1 MALDKNL
8 VATQLYLFTDYHKQG
23 GKDIFHHISNHGA
36 NCFQSFFTSYVSCYK
51 DFFFYKFKSFCP
63 NYRRWR
69 DKESKVIKTIKCFS
83 PLAT

>member
-51 DFFFYKFKSFCP
+51 DFFFTSLNPSVRITEDGGTKRAKS
-63 NYRRWR
+63 
-69 DKESKVIKTIKCFS
+69 SK
-83 PLAT
+83 P